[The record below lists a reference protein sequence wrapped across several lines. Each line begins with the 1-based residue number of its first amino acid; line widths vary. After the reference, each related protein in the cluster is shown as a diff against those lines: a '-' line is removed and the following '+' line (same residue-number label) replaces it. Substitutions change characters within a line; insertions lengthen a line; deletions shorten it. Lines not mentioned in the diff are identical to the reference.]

1 MKLLAELSA
10 FLEQRLDEFLKAH
23 PTLELSLLDEELR
36 QEEAN
41 ARRTLADLQG
51 QQQRL
56 EAEIMATAQEIKR
69 WYERTGKA
77 KAAGRDDLAQG
88 AQARQDTL
96 LQQGNQQWEQRQLV
110 RTQLQ
115 KTQTL
120 LQQLLTRRQ
129 EVQQKVEQQRAQQQ
143 RQSGQSYTQ
152 RSSQTAT
159 SPKATGSKPTEDDL
173 EAKFRRWEL
182 DAELEELKRSMG
194 IDR

>member
-41 ARRTLADLQG
+41 ARRTLADLQS

-77 KAAGRDDLAQG
+77 KAAGREDLAQG

-96 LQQGNQQWEQRQLV
+96 LQQGNQQWDQRQVV

-115 KTQTL
+115 QAQTL

-129 EVQQKVEQQRAQQQ
+129 EVQQKLEQQRAQQQ
-143 RQSGQSYTQ
+143 QSGQSYTQ

-159 SPKATGSKPTEDDL
+159 SPKATGSKPPEDDL

>member
-41 ARRTLADLQG
+41 ARRTLADLQS

-96 LQQGNQQWEQRQLV
+96 LRQGNRQWDKRQVV

-115 KTQTL
+115 QAQTL

-129 EVQQKVEQQRAQQQ
+129 EVQHKLEQQRAQQQ
-143 RQSGQSYTQ
+143 QQSGQSYTQ
-152 RSSQTAT
+152 RSSQTT
-159 SPKATGSKPTEDDL
+159 SPKATGSKPPEDDL

>member
-41 ARRTLADLQG
+41 ARRTLADLQS

-96 LQQGNQQWEQRQLV
+96 LQQGNRQWDKRQVV

-115 KTQTL
+115 QAQTL

-129 EVQQKVEQQRAQQQ
+129 EVQHKLEQQRAQQQ
-143 RQSGQSYTQ
+143 QQSGQSYTQ
-152 RSSQTAT
+152 RSSQTT
-159 SPKATGSKPTEDDL
+159 SPKATGSKPPEDDL

>member
-41 ARRTLADLQG
+41 ARRTLTDLQG

-56 EAEIMATAQEIKR
+56 EAEIMATAQDIKR

-96 LQQGNQQWEQRQLV
+96 LQQGNQQWEQRQVV

-115 KTQTL
+115 QTQAL

-129 EVQQKVEQQRAQQQ
+129 EVQQTLEQQRVQQQ
-143 RQSGQSYTQ
+143 QSGQPYTQ
-152 RSSQTAT
+152 RSSQTTT
-159 SPKATGSKPTEDDL
+159 SAKATGRTPPEDDL

>member
-51 QQQRL
+51 QQQ
-56 EAEIMATAQEIKR
+56 
-69 WYERTGKA
+69 
-77 KAAGRDDLAQG
+77 DDLAQG

-96 LQQGNQQWEQRQLV
+96 LQQGNRQWDKRQVV

-115 KTQTL
+115 QAQTL

-129 EVQQKVEQQRAQQQ
+129 EVQHKLEQQRAQQQ
-143 RQSGQSYTQ
+143 QQSGQSYTQ
-152 RSSQTAT
+152 RSSQTT
-159 SPKATGSKPTEDDL
+159 SPKATGSKPPEDDL

>member
-41 ARRTLADLQG
+41 ARRTLADLQS

-77 KAAGRDDLAQG
+77 KAAGREDLAQG

-96 LQQGNQQWEQRQLV
+96 LQQGNQQWDQRQIV

-115 KTQTL
+115 QAQTL

-129 EVQQKVEQQRAQQQ
+129 EVQQKLEQQRAQQQ
-143 RQSGQSYTQ
+143 QSGQSYTQ
-152 RSSQTAT
+152 RPSQTAT
-159 SPKATGSKPTEDDL
+159 SPKATGSKPPEDDL